1 MTNPEHK
8 FPTMARA
15 MVEAALDAGVPC
27 AYDLGDAV
35 YGADSSLRRMLET
48 REQPYVLAV

>member
-1 MTNPEHK
+1 MVEFATKPK
-8 FPTMARA
+8 MARS

-35 YGADSSLRRMLET
+35 Y
-48 REQPYVLAV
+48 